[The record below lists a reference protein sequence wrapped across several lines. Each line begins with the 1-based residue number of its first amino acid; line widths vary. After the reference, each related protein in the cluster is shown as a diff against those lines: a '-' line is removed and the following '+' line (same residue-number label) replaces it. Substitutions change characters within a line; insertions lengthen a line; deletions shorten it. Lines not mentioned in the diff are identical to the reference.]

1 MDISFSKKLI
11 LVRPVD
17 ATQQKWRPAAF
28 EQPHLVI
35 TRFHGLVDDSQG
47 LQIVQIAEDPH
58 VFDPAPLELAG
69 DKDAFAKAEAELRGV
84 GLGARLDHYPA
95 QLSGGEQQR
104 VALARAAAPQPS
116 ILLADEP
123 TGNLDG
129 ATGEAIIDLIFGL
142 AERRGTTV
150 ILVTHDPGLAAR
162 CARQV
167 QVRDGRIAEDLGSG
181 GVSGASALQTETA

>member
-69 DKDAFAKAEAELRGV
+69 NALVAGLVPGLSQASPSYLQVLVQGPGPEPSRSPTASSRG
-84 GLGARLDHYPA
+84 PK
-95 QLSGGEQQR
+95 SF
-104 VALARAAAPQPS
+104 S
-116 ILLADEP
+116 
-123 TGNLDG
+123 
-129 ATGEAIIDLIFGL
+129 ATGEHSGHVQLL
-142 AERRGTTV
+142 LRVVKYST
-150 ILVTHDPGLAAR
+150 
-162 CARQV
+162 CAPAK
-167 QVRDGRIAEDLGSG
+167 I
-181 GVSGASALQTETA
+181 